1 MTLCAWDEHRHA
13 STCARTPT
21 HTPARMK
28 MHAGTQYTIPVLG
41 PSSPRSSRVCRGPRP
56 ANTGAHADSTHES
69 QLSAQMWQGTLAMRT
84 QCRLRPV
91 PCAENTPEFPR
102 ARVPVRAYPH
112 DRVRMRV
119 RVCMCA
125 RARCAAMCFRHA
137 RWSAAVL
144 SAALTAG
151 PDGPRAVPGAGG
163 SQTWTTPFMF
173 ALVDTRAITSPA
185 NALYLRSGPPHTP
198 ACPVL

>member
-1 MTLCAWDEHRHA
+1 
-13 STCARTPT
+13 
-21 HTPARMK
+21 
-28 MHAGTQYTIPVLG
+28 
-41 PSSPRSSRVCRGPRP
+41 
-56 ANTGAHADSTHES
+56 
-69 QLSAQMWQGTLAMRT
+69 MRT

-102 ARVPVRAYPH
+102 ARVPVRACACPCARAH
-112 DRVRMRV
+112 ACIRMIVCACVCACVCARV
-119 RVCMCA
+119 RVA
-125 RARCAAMCFRHA
+125 RLCVSHA

-151 PDGPRAVPGAGG
+151 PDGHRAVPGAGG

-198 ACPVL
+198 ACLPCAVDSCVIRCRVCCCRMSYVLRSTAAVRAAPTAGTVLYRGRPSTSRPPIPP